1 MNNSIYI
8 FFKEDLLLGGTEL
21 LIERVSRV
29 LKENAI
35 KIIIATKSCVP
46 EMMVRYDKQDICI
59 RIVNSWNRKDIAKIL
74 TEYLEGEIRAIT
86 FSIEDFCMVYSYN
99 NSKVK
104 TLLYTVYYN
113 QLVTGGKTKNNI
125 ALKGVKRLTSNLL
138 SDFFSLENI
147 VCMDEHTVENTY
159 CYYGNL
165 LKFPKNKIPFL
176 RIPVDI
182 VDIEKSRI
190 EKKAFLQTNNIL
202 TIARAD
208 FPWKGYILGL
218 MDYVANNWRE
228 YNLKLRIVSY
238 GDGMDEIESK
248 YDSYDLDTRKRIII
262 QGKTDYDELEK
273 LYDSTRLY
281 IGQGTTV
288 LDAAQRGILTIPV
301 VPDTYMVMADDFF
314 DDNPTRVTVPPQT
327 ENKFDSLMVRFYHLE
342 PCDYIEKVLKGRNL
356 VIDNYGTQAICS
368 RINQL
373 FETIKDNSYTNR
385 YVLLFNTSKNIKHL
399 ISTILHRK

>member
-1 MNNSIYI
+1 MNNTIYI

-29 LKENAI
+29 LKDNTT
-35 KIIIATKSCVP
+35 KIIIVSKSCVP
-46 EMMVRYDKQDICI
+46 EMMIRYDKQKICI
-59 RIVNSWNRKDIAKIL
+59 RIVNNWNRKDIANIL
-74 TEYLEGEIRAIT
+74 KEYCGFFIRSIT
-86 FSIEDFCMVYSYN
+86 FSIEDFCMVYSYK
-99 NSKVK
+99 NSSVK

-113 QLVTGGKTKNNI
+113 QLVIGGKTQNCI

-138 SDFFSLENI
+138 SDFFSFGNI

-159 CYYGNL
+159 SYYGKL
-165 LKFPKNKIPFL
+165 LQFPKNKIPFL

-182 VDIEKSRI
+182 VDVEKSRV
-190 EKKAFLQTNNIL
+190 EKKAILKTNNIL

-228 YNLKLRIVSY
+228 YNLTLRIVSY
-238 GDGMDEIESK
+238 GDGMSEIESR
-248 YDSYDLDTRKRIII
+248 YDSYDFDTKKRIVI
-262 QGKTDYDELEK
+262 QGKTDYDQLEE
-273 LYDSTRLY
+273 LYDNTKLY

-301 VPDTYMVMADDFF
+301 VPDTYVVMADDFF

-327 ENKFDSLMVRFYHLE
+327 ENKFDGLMLRFYDLE
-342 PCDYIEKVLKGRNL
+342 PNDYIEKVLKGRDK
-356 VIDNYGTQAICS
+356 VIENYGTKAICI

-373 FETIKDNSYTNR
+373 FESIKDNSYTNK
-385 YVLLFNTSKNIKHL
+385 YVKFFNISKDIKHL
-399 ISTILHRK
+399 LSYLSQT